1 MADGDR
7 TAQPT
12 VVSRRWFCEVR
23 GTRALHGSLRRG
35 KFLASNGL
43 CGMGT
48 GARGPSSRHG
58 STPPNA
64 RVASGTDPA
73 VDLSLKQPAA
83 GVAPRE
89 AS

>member
-48 GARGPSSRHG
+48 GVRGLRVDMDRLPLTREL
-58 STPPNA
+58 
-64 RVASGTDPA
+64 RVARIL
-73 VDLSLKQPAA
+73 LSTSA
-83 GVAPRE
+83 
-89 AS
+89 